1 MYVRTDFVELKER
14 GEKIMASVNP
24 IQLEKYLKGVDY
36 PANKNDLIKHAQQ
49 NGADQQVLETLKQLP
64 DRTYEGPAGVSKAV
78 GAMDRK

>member
-1 MYVRTDFVELKER
+1 
-14 GEKIMASVNP
+14 MASVNP